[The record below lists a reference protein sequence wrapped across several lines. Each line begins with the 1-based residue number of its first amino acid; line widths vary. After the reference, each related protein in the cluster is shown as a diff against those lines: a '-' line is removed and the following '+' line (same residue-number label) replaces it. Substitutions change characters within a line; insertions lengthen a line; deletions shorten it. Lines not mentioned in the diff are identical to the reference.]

1 MNRDLPMKISRKWI
15 AGVVGLLL
23 LTALLVWAFAPKP
36 VQVETATAALG
47 RFESTISEDAKTRV
61 RDRYTVFAPLAGRLA
76 RITLREGDDVEPRAV
91 VANLTPVLPP
101 MLDTRSIQELSARIE
116 AADAAIQ
123 RAQTHVESARI
134 NVQKTRSV
142 LKRSEELARSRYI
155 SALQLD
161 TDRLAAHA
169 AEKELS
175 SAEQDRHVAGHELEQ
190 ARAAL
195 SAASQANESG
205 GENSFAV
212 RSPVSGQVLR
222 VLQPS
227 ATTVALGTPLLD
239 IGDIHALE
247 LVAELL
253 TTDALLIRPGTSVRI
268 ERWGGAHLL
277 QGRVRRVEPSAF
289 TKVSA
294 LGVEEQRV
302 NVLIDITSPPA
313 QWRALGDGFRVGVQ
327 LITLARDN
335 VLTVPVSAVF
345 PSPGGRP
352 DTMSVFMVRDGLA
365 QRVPVVVGARN
376 GEQAW
381 IKSGLKAGDKVII
394 YPGNTVDDGVRVK
407 PRALKAAS

>member
-1 MNRDLPMKISRKWI
+1 MKRSRKLI
-15 AGVVGLLL
+15 AGAVGLVALA
-23 LTALLVWAFAPKP
+23 ALLVWAFAPRP
-36 VQVETATAALG
+36 VQVETAAATLG

-76 RITLREGDDVEPRAV
+76 RITLREGDDVAPRAV
-91 VANLTPVLPP
+91 VATLTPALSP
-101 MLDTRSIQELSARIE
+101 MLDARSIQELSARIE
-116 AADAAIQ
+116 TADAAIL
-123 RAQTHVESARI
+123 RAQTRVDGARI

-155 SALQLD
+155 STLQLD
-161 TDRLAAHA
+161 TDRLAARA
-169 AEKELS
+169 AEKELA

-195 SAASQANESG
+195 FAARQAGESD
-205 GENSFAV
+205 GENTFAV
-212 RSPVSGQVLR
+212 RSPVAGQVLR

-253 TTDALLIRPGTSVRI
+253 TTDALRIRPGTPVRI
-268 ERWGGAHLL
+268 ERWGGAQEL

-313 QWRALGDGFRVGVQ
+313 QWRALGDGFRVGVR
-327 LITLARDN
+327 LITLTRDN
-335 VLTVPVSAVF
+335 ALTVPVSAVF
-345 PSPGGRP
+345 PTPGGGSGA
-352 DTMSVFMVRDGLA
+352 MSVFTVRDGRTH
-365 QRVPVVVGARN
+365 RVPVTVGARN

-381 IKSGLKAGDKVII
+381 IQSGLKAGDTVII
-394 YPGNTVDDGVRVK
+394 YPGNTLDEGTRVSA
-407 PRALKAAS
+407 RALKTVP